1 MSRYRNLTD
10 SWRSNMSARTR
21 LSIQPFKNA
30 FTLSSLTGWTNLYGN
45 LFLTKSGERENL
57 FGETLFLLALIF
69 QTLAS

>member
-1 MSRYRNLTD
+1 
-10 SWRSNMSARTR
+10 
-21 LSIQPFKNA
+21 
-30 FTLSSLTGWTNLYGN
+30 LYGN